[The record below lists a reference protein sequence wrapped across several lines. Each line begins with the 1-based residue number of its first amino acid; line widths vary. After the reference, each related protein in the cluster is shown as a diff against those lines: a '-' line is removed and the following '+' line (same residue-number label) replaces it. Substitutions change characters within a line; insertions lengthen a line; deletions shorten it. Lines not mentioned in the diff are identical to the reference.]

1 MLRGSAGADS
11 EAAARK
17 DSQVEPGAQAR
28 RCSAMSRTGLQRARA
43 SGSDAGRGAAAERGG
58 RGAAPARRPGRAA
71 RPAAGERAADPVL
84 GRGRQRGG
92 GGQAGRVQRARARRQ
107 HAGHLRG
114 PSGRQVVAP
123 AGVPRR
129 GREVSCA
136 GGSMRC
142 SVSGSCDGIRRVHL
156 ATCVLIPARRASGA
170 CAGAACVNTR
180 ADALPRA
187 LPRAAASSGC
197 VQRRSR
203 AGWEAGRPAGARACM
218 SACSSG
224 RVPAAARAA
233 SWPSSASRPHQPAA
247 AASRPAMLAARA
259 RSACMRCSC
268 PRVTPAAAAGAL
280 HSLPSHRQHPPLSR
294 LLSRLSP
301 CNSKSDL
308 VLLSYLLPGKN
319 RCRSPSP

>member
-114 PSGRQVVAP
+114 PPGRQVVAP

-129 GREVSCA
+129 GRGVSCA
-136 GGSMRC
+136 GRSMRR
-142 SVSGSCDGIRRVHL
+142 SVSGSCDGI
-156 ATCVLIPARRASGA
+156 PAHAPGDVRPDPRAS
-170 CAGAACVNTR
+170 R
-180 ADALPRA
+180 
-187 LPRAAASSGC
+187 
-197 VQRRSR
+197 QRRLCRRRPCQHTGRRTSASAGSR
-203 AGWEAGRPAGARACM
+203 CGEQRLRTAPEPSRLGGRPAGRRPRLHERVQLGARA
-218 SACSSG
+218 G
-224 RVPAAARAA
+224 G
-233 SWPSSASRPHQPAA
+233 
-247 AASRPAMLAARA
+247 RA
-259 RSACMRCSC
+259 RGQLAEQRI
-268 PRVTPAAAAGAL
+268 
-280 HSLPSHRQHPPLSR
+280 
-294 LLSRLSP
+294 
-301 CNSKSDL
+301 
-308 VLLSYLLPGKN
+308 
-319 RCRSPSP
+319 